1 MMKLLVLP
9 VAAIVLA
16 VPMQRSATPMPAAAV
31 APGSAVI
38 EREAD
43 RSADR
48 KDPLVEELLQMQQEL
63 QGMREQ
69 AMLEALQELEEL
81 DARIVELEDERE
93 KVLDRI
99 DRIASQEEPSTEPGP
114 YGRSASPI
122 PSAL

>member
-1 MMKLLVLP
+1 MKLIVIP

-16 VPMQRSATPMPAAAV
+16 VPMQRSATTMPAAAV
-31 APGSAVI
+31 APGSPVI

-63 QGMREQ
+63 QGMRDQ

-81 DARIVELEDERE
+81 DARITELEEERE

-99 DRIASQEEPSTEPGP
+99 DRIGSQEEASTTPEPH
-114 YGRSASPI
+114 GRSASPF